1 MKDWGSRTSR
11 LLCDKFHLRR
21 PNLHD
26 IRRGLRWQVSIELL
40 HTLLLPRL
48 PSLNHHWSLVRTR
61 YGRYKSR
68 RRWTVCDFDLV
79 SENEGVVWRYLKN
92 CETLEHST
100 LEPRT
105 KEETYETHYE

>member
-1 MKDWGSRTSR
+1 M
-11 LLCDKFHLRR
+11 
-21 PNLHD
+21 
-26 IRRGLRWQVSIELL
+26 
-40 HTLLLPRL
+40 
-48 PSLNHHWSLVRTR
+48 
-61 YGRYKSR
+61 YGKQEFSR